1 MAYKKNDAVVERD
14 NTTKLKNA
22 LRMLEILRK
31 SGRMMK
37 TSELVEALGVT
48 STRVINYYKSVLQ
61 YLGYN
66 ISSKAGYYGGLQYI
80 QSEHLNEEDFSILE
94 NLLGKKSP
102 LLKKIKRIN
111 ERVI

>member
-66 ISSKAGYYGGLQYI
+66 ISSKAGYYGGLIYI
-80 QSEHLNEEDFSILE
+80 KGEHLNEEDFSTLE
-94 NLLGKKSP
+94 NFLGEKSP

>member
-1 MAYKKNDAVVERD
+1 MTYKKNDAVVERD

-22 LRMLEILRK
+22 LRMLDILRK

-37 TSELVEALGVT
+37 TSELVEALGIT
-48 STRVINYYKSVLQ
+48 SSRVINYYKSVLQ

-66 ISSKAGYYGGLQYI
+66 VESKAGYYGGLQYVKG
-80 QSEHLNEEDFSILE
+80 EHLSSEDFSILE
-94 NLLGKKSP
+94 NFLGEKSP

-111 ERVI
+111 EKVI